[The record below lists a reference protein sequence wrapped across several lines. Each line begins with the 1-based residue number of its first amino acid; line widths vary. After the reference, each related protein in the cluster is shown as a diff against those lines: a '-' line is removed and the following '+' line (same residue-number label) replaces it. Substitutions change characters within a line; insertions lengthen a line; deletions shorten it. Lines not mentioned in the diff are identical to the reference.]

1 MGEEQN
7 IFSDNQRNT
16 IYEDMLKPIKLKI
29 SEILL
34 YDPETAMKFLQE
46 YDDIVNST
54 QDKDILEKITD
65 LELKIDSYEKNNG
78 KKKSFALKSDSIIQQ
93 IKDMQTDGHKLSLE
107 QYEEEFETLKT
118 TYKSEVSGYSIAERD
133 KIEKILYEL
142 YGNLM
147 VRRVRE
153 GSVDEIQIPEEDT
166 LGLTIYLN
174 GQIDKLSEDATPQV
188 KNVLERI
195 KFKLMSGKE
204 TFKDDE
210 IWKLLSYA
218 QGNTHVRKQES
229 FSMQNENPKVTAL
242 TIAKKRN
249 SFLKSLKRK
258 FTREPV
264 LPLQEEDLDKI
275 TLEWLSHQI
284 PEGMRR
290 EYEEARLKKEG
301 KTKQT
306 LYLPFS
312 KQVIIDELES
322 RCNHGLSISDGGAVA
337 FKDKDGC
344 EQCLKMYQE
353 GNVFTGNKFE
363 ISITPVES
371 NVVQKQFVK
380 IDGDIYSIVY
390 YMIFIDKVMTTHFF
404 NQFVEQLTQFMN
416 NQNKS
421 TLQEKEYKLD
431 RLKFKIP
438 ILSKILKSYNKIIK
452 EARKEEKDVR
462 HQDIVARD
470 NFYKKNELSENLSQD
485 KKKTIERHEQRQEV
499 DQAMQV
505 GDDSITPAVE
515 EEEDRG

>member
-1 MGEEQN
+1 M
-7 IFSDNQRNT
+7 
-16 IYEDMLKPIKLKI
+16 
-29 SEILL
+29 
-34 YDPETAMKFLQE
+34 
-46 YDDIVNST
+46 
-54 QDKDILEKITD
+54 
-65 LELKIDSYEKNNG
+65 
-78 KKKSFALKSDSIIQQ
+78 
-93 IKDMQTDGHKLSLE
+93 
-107 QYEEEFETLKT
+107 
-118 TYKSEVSGYSIAERD
+118 
-133 KIEKILYEL
+133 
-142 YGNLM
+142 
-147 VRRVRE
+147 
-153 GSVDEIQIPEEDT
+153 
-166 LGLTIYLN
+166 
-174 GQIDKLSEDATPQV
+174 
-188 KNVLERI
+188 
-195 KFKLMSGKE
+195 
-204 TFKDDE
+204 
-210 IWKLLSYA
+210 
-218 QGNTHVRKQES
+218 
-229 FSMQNENPKVTAL
+229 
-242 TIAKKRN
+242 
-249 SFLKSLKRK
+249 
-258 FTREPV
+258 
-264 LPLQEEDLDKI
+264 QEENLDKI

-438 ILSKILKSYNKIIK
+438 ILSKILKRYNKIIK

-485 KKKTIERHEQRQEV
+485 KKKTIERHEQRQKD
-499 DQAMQV
+499 DQAKQV
-505 GDDSITPAVE
+505 GDDSITYIVE
-515 EEEDRG
+515 EEEDRE